1 MQHMKQNLIFIVII
15 GLLFAYCGSPFLP
28 VTGVPP
34 EQPVDLHMRSTPEG
48 IIKQLIESYETR
60 SIELFTD
67 LFPDDSSFQF
77 FIAPDYFSAIDINKY
92 DYEER
97 DQRLMH
103 LADNKYYYWTQ
114 TREIDKHRRL
124 FDYID
129 EIEFVSEPT
138 LEVRVFTDN
147 GERMAEV
154 LATSGEMEVS
164 DNQGSRIVI
173 YRVKI
178 EKQVFLMQKD
188 ADNLW
193 VIRKWYDFSREG
205 A

>member
-1 MQHMKQNLIFIVII
+1 MKQNLTFIVII
-15 GLLFAYCGSPFLP
+15 GLLFAYCGTPFLP
-28 VTGVPP
+28 ETDVPP
-34 EQPVDLHMRSTPEG
+34 EQTVDQHMRSTPEG
-48 IIKQLIESYETR
+48 VIKQLIESYETR

-77 FIAPDYFSAIDINKY
+77 FMAPDYFSDIDISKY

-97 DQRLMH
+97 DQRLLN

-138 LEVRVFTDN
+138 LEVRFFTDN
-147 GERMAEV
+147 GKRMAEV
-154 LATSGEMEVS
+154 LATNGEMEVS
-164 DNQGSRIVI
+164 DNQGTRILI

-178 EKQVFLMQKD
+178 EKQVFLMQKNT
-188 ADNLW
+188 DNLW
-193 VIRKWYDFSREG
+193 VIRKWYDFSRKEG
-205 A
+205 